1 MSYLGEVPTT
11 LKSISVTSNYTISK
25 KDNGLLL
32 ICNNSSDITLSTSIA
47 IANLNGL
54 LLQIYNANTGTVTF
68 DPYSSETIGD
78 TSTSITVVPGQR
90 IVLYSNGTKW
100 SDITGIIVDSTITGT
115 KLVDGTITGSK
126 LANGTITNTQIADGT
141 ITPSKF
147 STVYPFTNSFTSVA
161 NTLVAYTNYP
171 IAHGLGATPK
181 LINSYAV
188 CITADADYTVGTK
201 LELGSHPVNFNST
214 NSYGYNVTSDATN
227 LNVCVGMFGPTV
239 IDNSN
244 HSPVTLNLT
253 KWQFYFQ
260 AFV

>member
-1 MSYLGEVPTT
+1 MSYLGEVPTA

-25 KDNGLLL
+25 RDNGLLL

-68 DPYSSETIGD
+68 DPYGAELVDSN
-78 TSTSITVVPGQR
+78 TSITIVSGQR
-90 IVLYSNGTKW
+90 IILYSNGTKW
-100 SDITGIIVDSTITGT
+100 CEISGIIVDSTISGT
-115 KLVDGTITGSK
+115 KLVDGTITGTK
-126 LANGTITNTQIADGT
+126 LADGTITNSNIADGT

-147 STVYPFTNSFTSVA
+147 STTYPFTNSFTSTA
-161 NTLVAYTNYP
+161 QTLETYTNYP
-171 IAHGLGATPK
+171 IAHGLSSTPK

-188 CITADADYTVGTK
+188 CITADVNFTVGTK
-201 LELGSHPVNFNST
+201 LELGSHPVRIEGT

-227 LNVCVGMFGPTV
+227 LNVCVGRFGPTT
-239 IDNSN
+239 IDNGN
-244 HSPVTLNLT
+244 HSPAALDLT